1 MPEQIRPVGGKL
13 LLSIVD
19 GEEEVIDGGIIL
31 TKGQKRESIRE
42 AVVQALP
49 NGYKGDLSVGD
60 TVYVKPW
67 TGVETLRGKQ
77 RLLFIKENELIAAAE
92 G

>member
-1 MPEQIRPVGGKL
+1 MPEKIRPVGKKL
-13 LLSIVD
+13 LLSIIEGV
-19 GEEEVIDGGIIL
+19 EEVVDGGIIL
-31 TKGQKRESIRE
+31 TKGQKRENIRE

-49 NGYKGDLSVGD
+49 DGYSGELSVGD

-67 TGVETLRGKQ
+67 TGVEVLRGKQ
-77 RLLFIKENELIAAAE
+77 RLLFIKEEEIIAASE